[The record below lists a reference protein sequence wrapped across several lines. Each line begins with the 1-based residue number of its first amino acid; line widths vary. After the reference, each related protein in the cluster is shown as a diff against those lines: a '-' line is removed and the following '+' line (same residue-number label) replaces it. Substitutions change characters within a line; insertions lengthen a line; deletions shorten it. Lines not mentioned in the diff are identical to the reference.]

1 MLRPTE
7 KADMTDCTELLRL
20 TPEERLL
27 REYFPA
33 PEAQKEARRRL
44 ADGEPLAYILG
55 EWSFYGEVYTVTP
68 DVLIPRSDTEILVER
83 LIRDLPQNGR
93 FLDLCTGSGCVA
105 ISVAAHRP
113 DLTCVAVDISAAALD
128 IARKN
133 AARNGVTERIRFVR
147 GDVLGD
153 LPDAGD
159 GFCAIAANPPY
170 IDSAVVD
177 TLSEQVRREPR
188 LALDGGA
195 DGMDFYRAI
204 LSRHLSRLTPDGML
218 YFEIGYDQAEKIT
231 RLCAPRPCRILRD
244 YGGNDRVA
252 VISPFSENSEISE

>member
-33 PEAQKEARRRL
+33 PEAQIEARRRL

-159 GFCAIAANPPY
+159 G
-170 IDSAVVD
+170 VVD
-177 TLSEQVRREPR
+177 DDHRAVGKIADR
-188 LALDGGA
+188 LPGLFAFFDELHFQRFAGNERGLQRVGKVVDVQYADALHAGDL
-195 DGMDFYRAI
+195 I
-204 LSRHLSRLTPDGML
+204 
-218 YFEIGYDQAEKIT
+218 
-231 RLCAPRPCRILRD
+231 
-244 YGGNDRVA
+244 
-252 VISPFSENSEISE
+252 